1 MPSLPKYLLKPLLA
15 PGLCLLAVAALLHSG
30 LLAPAPA
37 LLAYAFYGVVAAGLL
52 IAWRFHSSRIFFALL
67 VVLLSQ
73 QAIAFFSAGRIYP
86 HTPGA
91 TALAC
96 AGVLLPL
103 NFILISL
110 QQEKGFIVP
119 TLAPAAMLLFLESVL
134 VAVLCRPDPVAAAS
148 RMHRALAP
156 SPLPWATVLAGATA
170 ACLLLLRY
178 WLFRKPAESG
188 LLWALVA
195 SLLALRFGGIG
206 RIPPVYFLCAAAL
219 LASALV
225 ENSYLLAYQDELT
238 ALPSRRAFQ
247 ESLLRLQAPYS
258 IAMLDIDHFKRCN
271 DTYGHDTGDEVLR
284 LVAGRLA
291 RVTGG
296 GRAYRCGGE
305 EFAIV
310 FAGKTTSEILA
321 DLEALRASIEH
332 SSFRLRGEDR
342 RRLERGADRRSSAS
356 RAAKPGKAM
365 RAVSAWRAEISV
377 TASIGVAASGKT
389 NASPEEVI
397 RAADQALY
405 RAKNAGRNRIE
416 VEGAKPRQARRKT
429 AGIA

>member
-1 MPSLPKYLLKPLLA
+1 MPSSFKPLLKPLLA

-37 LLAYAFYGVVAAGLL
+37 MLAYAFHGVLLAGLL

-67 VVLLSQ
+67 VVFLSQ
-73 QAIAFFSAGRIYP
+73 QAVVFFSAGRISA

-91 TALAC
+91 AALAC
-96 AGVLLPL
+96 VGVLLPL

-110 QQEKGFIVP
+110 QQEKGFTAP
-119 TLAPAAMLLFLESVL
+119 NLAPAALLLFAESVL
-134 VAVLCRPDPVAAAS
+134 VAVLCRPDPVATAS
-148 RMHRALAP
+148 RIRHALAP
-156 SPLPWATVLAGATA
+156 SPLPWATLLAGAAA
-170 ACLLLLRY
+170 ACLLLVRY
-178 WLFRKPAESG
+178 SLWRKPAEYG

-206 RIPPVYFLCAAAL
+206 RIPSVYFLCAAAL
-219 LASALV
+219 LASAVV

-238 ALPSRRAFQ
+238 GLPSRRAFND
-247 ESLLRLQAPYS
+247 SLLRLQPQYC

-271 DTYGHDTGDEVLR
+271 DTYGHDAGDQVLR

-310 FAGKTTSEILA
+310 FAGKTSSEILG
-321 DLEALRASIEH
+321 DLETLRAGIE
-332 SSFRLRGEDR
+332 SSRLRVRGEDR
-342 RRLERGADRRSSAS
+342 RRMERGPDRRSSAS
-356 RAAKPGKAM
+356 RAAKPGKSL
-365 RAVSAWRAEISV
+365 RAVSAWPAEISV
-377 TASIGVAASGKT
+377 TASIGVAASLKN

-397 RAADQALY
+397 RSADRALY

-416 VEGAKPRQARRKT
+416 VESAKPRQTHRKT